1 MLLKESNSWILH
13 NIIVLRALSN
23 ICRPMSFGK
32 EVEIGK
38 NIESIN
44 QRIAE
49 LQKIVH
55 EAQTVYQQ
63 LYNCYKK

>member
-1 MLLKESNSWILH
+1 M
-13 NIIVLRALSN
+13 SN
-23 ICRPMSFGK
+23 ICRLMSFGK

-49 LQKIVH
+49 LQKIAN
-55 EAQTVYQQ
+55 EAQQYI
-63 LYNCYKK
+63 NS